1 MQVFPPSSFS
11 PFFQPFIIFLSFFFS
26 YSTLLIKM

>member
-11 PFFQPFIIFLSFFFS
+11 PFFQPFIIFLSFFFL
-26 YSTLLIKM
+26 TLLY

>member
-11 PFFQPFIIFLSFFFS
+11 PFFQPFIIFSLFFFFL
-26 YSTLLIKM
+26 TLLY